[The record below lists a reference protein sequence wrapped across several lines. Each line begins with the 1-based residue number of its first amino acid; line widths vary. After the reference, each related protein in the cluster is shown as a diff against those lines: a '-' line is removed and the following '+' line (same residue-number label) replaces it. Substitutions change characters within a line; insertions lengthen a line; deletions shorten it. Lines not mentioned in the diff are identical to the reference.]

1 MARSKSGGTR
11 SFLRGRV
18 GADVYSIGKD
28 AKGKKQQV
36 VRSLAE
42 SVANP
47 QTLAQM
53 RGRMIMSTVMQAV
66 SAMSQIIDH
75 SFDNVSVGQP
85 NVSEFIR
92 RNYAAIKADVSA
104 HPAEG
109 NAFGLAMYGEKGIKQ
124 GSYIVSAGSALPA
137 KGIVVDGAAKTL
149 SIALSEGATIA
160 DLRSALGLGVNDY
173 FTAVAIT
180 ADKKFVFVRFHVATT
195 LADSTAISAENIA
208 EVISTEGNISVS
220 LAFANNTITAT
231 FGAFSANYGIIVSR
245 KDNATYKHNDCVL
258 VAVADPAYNADAAL
272 PTYPVGTTRFLNG
285 GGEDQGQVEPEPEP
299 AKPISIKSWT
309 YEGETLTGATVNRAT
324 AFGGNKQVTANAKG
338 QIGTDTYKFMRNGS
352 KTLTGATAMNSIS
365 AFPATCDSFA
375 YTAET
380 YVMVVK
386 NDTEIIGSFDFY
398 SGGNSG
404 SGNGGITP
412 GAGD

>member
-109 NAFGLAMYGEKGIKQ
+109 NTFGLNLYGEKGIKQ
-124 GSYIVSAGSALPA
+124 GAYIVSAGSALPA
-137 KGIVVDGAAKTL
+137 TGIVVDGSAKTL
-149 SIALSEGATIA
+149 SIALSAGATIA

-180 ADKKFVFVRFHVATT
+180 ADKKFVFVRFHVSTA
-195 LADSTAISAENIA
+195 LAADTAISAQNIA
-208 EVISTEGNISVS
+208 EVISTEGNISVN
-220 LAFANNTITAT
+220 LAFASNTITAT

-245 KDNATYKHNDCVL
+245 KENAIYKHNDCVL
-258 VAVADPAYNADAAL
+258 VAVSDPSYNSDTAL

-285 GGEDQGQVEPEPEP
+285 GGEDQGQVEPEPVIEP
-299 AKPISIKSWT
+299 IEVTNLKYNDENWT
-309 YEGETLTGATVNRAT
+309 KGGLL
-324 AFGGNKQVTANAKG
+324 AFDNQGNNHPFTFDAANVTANGGAKI
-338 QIGTDTYKFMRNGS
+338 QLSTSRD
-352 KTLTGATAMNSIS
+352 TLTSPTDVMSVADGANTIA
-365 AFPATCDSFA
+365 ARA
-375 YTAET
+375 YTAQT
-380 YVMVVK
+380 SIWFVP
-386 NDTEIIGSFDFY
+386 T
-398 SGGNSG
+398 SGEAWVIARFIESG
-404 SGNGGITP
+404 
-412 GAGD
+412 D